1 MHKSF
6 EFAFV
11 LTVIIIVV
19 AWGAG
24 EGVEEGEG
32 GRFSELLLHTFVRLP
47 GSTTTS
53 VAQPTL
59 SIMSSTVD
67 KVESS

>member
-19 AWGAG
+19 AWGR
-24 EGVEEGEG
+24 EEVEEGEG

>member
-19 AWGAG
+19 AWGGG
-24 EGVEEGEG
+24 EEVEEGERG
-32 GRFSELLLHTFVRLP
+32 VSELLLHTFVRLP

>member
-19 AWGAG
+19 AWGR
-24 EGVEEGEG
+24 EEVEEGERG
-32 GRFSELLLHTFVRLP
+32 GVSEVLLHTFVRLP

-59 SIMSSTVD
+59 SIMSSSVD